1 MAEVC
6 KDLGEQLDRTEFYDW
21 IKLQLHTQSSSFS
34 PPPLYCASHDNFS
47 FQQVSFKNLLY
58 TGACACASVQSKTLK
73 YIYGNKNHGEG

>member
-34 PPPLYCASHDNFS
+34 KNPNTPGWCSHC
-47 FQQVSFKNLLY
+47 KYNLFVIIAFHFFINVN
-58 TGACACASVQSKTLK
+58 T
-73 YIYGNKNHGEG
+73 I